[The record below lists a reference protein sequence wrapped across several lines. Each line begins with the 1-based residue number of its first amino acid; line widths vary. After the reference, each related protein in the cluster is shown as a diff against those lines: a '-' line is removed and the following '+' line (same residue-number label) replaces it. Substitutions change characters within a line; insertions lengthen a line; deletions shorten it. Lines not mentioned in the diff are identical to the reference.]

1 MVKKESSHLML
12 LNRASNIMSPFFF
25 VLFVSHCPSA
35 QPAHQSLTFIVLP
48 SWAFSPTQGG
58 MSRLGLASSEE
69 KNAKMLKIGDIQ
81 GKQITST
88 G

>member
-1 MVKKESSHLML
+1 
-12 LNRASNIMSPFFF
+12 
-25 VLFVSHCPSA
+25 
-35 QPAHQSLTFIVLP
+35 
-48 SWAFSPTQGG
+48 

-69 KNAKMLKIGDIQ
+69 KNAKMLKIRDIQ